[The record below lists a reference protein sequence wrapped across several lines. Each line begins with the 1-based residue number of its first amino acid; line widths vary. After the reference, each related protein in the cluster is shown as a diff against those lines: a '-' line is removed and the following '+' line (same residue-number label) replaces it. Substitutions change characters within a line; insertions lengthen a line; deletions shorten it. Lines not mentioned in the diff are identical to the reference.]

1 MTDSDLQRRVIEALS
16 PRPTQLGLDVIA
28 YRPSNEAPATVYTRF
43 LGERAASVVVRNPHN
58 ERSVLDFLLE
68 TEAADLAAA
77 TAELPVAVRS
87 SRAAQQLEFDVRVVV
102 HPRVKELTA
111 SELTLSLETAP
122 LLASVTYLTFPA
134 FRRELAEIDLA
145 GEPRALLER
154 VPYTQWDRRPH

>member
-1 MTDSDLQRRVIEALS
+1 MTDSDLQRRVMEALS
-16 PRPTQLGLDVIA
+16 PTPTQLGLDVIA
-28 YRPSNEAPATVYTRF
+28 YRRFAEAPATVYTRF
-43 LGERAASVVVRNPHN
+43 LDERAVSVVVRNPHN

-77 TAELPVAVRS
+77 TAERPIAVRS

-102 HPRVKELTA
+102 HPSVKELTA
-111 SELTLSLETAP
+111 SEVTLSLETAP

-134 FRRELAEIDLA
+134 FRRELAEVDLA
-145 GEPRALLER
+145 GEPRVLLEW